1 MGSKRGL
8 LAAAAMTA
16 ALGSLL
22 GMAGCEP
29 QRADLLAEDV
39 STEDDVRKV
48 FGEPRTV
55 TVGADGSRTLEYP
68 KQPEGYANYV
78 MVIGAN
84 GKLASLRQ
92 LLNPDNFAKV
102 VPGMTR
108 DEVRQLLGRHAREQR
123 YDLKKETVVEWR
135 FREGQDAKIFGVTFD
150 ETGKVKASAITADQ
164 RDVEPNR

>member
-1 MGSKRGL
+1 
-8 LAAAAMTA
+8 MTA
-16 ALGSLL
+16 ALGTLL

-29 QRADLLAEDV
+29 QRAELLAEDV

-48 FGEPRTV
+48 FGEPKTV

-102 VPGMTR
+102 LPGMAR

-123 YDLKKETVVEWR
+123 FELKKETLVEWR
-135 FREGQDAKIFGVTFD
+135 FRDGQDARIFGVTFD
-150 ETGKVKASAITADQ
+150 DAGMVKGKAITADT